1 MESRKI
7 VVRAPSWIGDSIL
20 ALPAM
25 ANLKR
30 NFPDSELWIAAQEW
44 SKDLYLMAG
53 LFEGVIP
60 LPDQKSL
67 INLLRSARKLR
78 EFDFDLGIMF
88 TNSFGSALL
97 FYLARI
103 PHRWGYKRDGRSL
116 LLTKGVPVRNQEN
129 CHHQAHYYLGLVSG
143 LGLKKYTTE
152 LNLPLNQT
160 EMSMAKEWLS
170 SLHIETERPVV
181 ILSPGAFYGPAKR
194 WPVSK
199 YSELASLLQQENG
212 AQILITGSAEEAL
225 LADLI
230 ASNMSQKPYILAGQT
245 SLSQLAALISFSNL
259 FVTNDSGPMHLA
271 NALQIPVVAIFGPTD
286 PQRTGPYQNPYI
298 LIHKGAPCWPCSYRE
313 CPFDHR
319 CMMNISVQEV
329 FEACQEFLR

>member
-25 ANLKR
+25 VNLKR
-30 NFPDSELWIAAQEW
+30 NFPESELWIATQEW
-44 SKDLYLMAG
+44 VRDLYPMAG
-53 LFEGVIP
+53 LFEGVIT
-60 LPDQKSL
+60 LPDQNSL
-67 INLLRSARKLR
+67 KNLFRSARKLR
-78 EFDFDLGIMF
+78 GFNFDMGIMF

-103 PHRWGYKRDGRSL
+103 PQRWGYKRDGRSL
-116 LLTKGVPVRNQEN
+116 LLTKGVPVRNREN
-129 CHHQAHYYLGLVSG
+129 RHHQAHYYLGLISG

-152 LNLPLNQT
+152 LILPLNQAEKART
-160 EMSMAKEWLS
+160 KEWLNS
-170 SLHIETERPVV
+170 MHIEIEKPVV
-181 ILSPGAFYGPAKR
+181 IFNPGAFYGPAKR

-230 ASNMSQKPYILAGQT
+230 ASGMSKKPYILAGRT
-245 SLSQLAALISFSNL
+245 SLSQLAAVISSTDL

-271 NALQIPVVAIFGPTD
+271 NALKIPVVAIFGPTD
-286 PQRTGPYQNPYI
+286 PQRTGPYQKPYI
-298 LIHKGAPCWPCSYRE
+298 LFHKKAPCWPCSYRE

-329 FEACQEFLR
+329 FKACQEFLR